1 MKRTKKFMLAVLSVL
16 TVGCCTFG
24 TMGCEKD
31 NQQGEL
37 TVSDKDG
44 DKTNESQED
53 TDKDGDKTNESQE
66 DTDKIEL
73 SINNFTEFFTYA
85 KVFTNTGTGQYRYKY
100 TIQGVLDFAYYKDVI
115 IRFEVTYQESGN
127 EKKITYMT
135 HTNAA
140 GDVSFWET
148 EVAESLGI
156 ASYDKII
163 NLEVKSVS
171 GTVHLY

>member
-37 TVSDKDG
+37 TVS
-44 DKTNESQED
+44 
-53 TDKDGDKTNESQE
+53 DKDGDKTNESQE